1 MLQTGRVVLMP
12 DWLITGTLHS
22 FSVSTLTGS
31 QAERRMAGKRVL
43 LVEDEEEIAEILAL
57 MLRGEGYVVD
67 TAGTLEQAR
76 QRLRSVRYALVNT
89 DLRLPDGDGL
99 EIADCAADLG
109 ARTSILS
116 GYVLQLSSAAADRH
130 EVLMK
135 PMRPSEF
142 VAAVHRL
149 IGPAQET

>member
-1 MLQTGRVVLMP
+1 MV
-12 DWLITGTLHS
+12 
-22 FSVSTLTGS
+22 
-31 QAERRMAGKRVL
+31 GKRIL

-57 MLRGEGYVVD
+57 VLRGEGYVVD
-67 TAGTLEQAR
+67 TAATLAQAQ
-76 QRLRSVRYALVNT
+76 QRLKSLRYALVNT

-99 EIADCAADLG
+99 EIVDRAADLG

-116 GYVLQLSSAAADRH
+116 GYVLQLPPKAADRH

-142 VAAVHRL
+142 VAAVQRL
-149 IGPAQET
+149 IGPAQEA

>member
-1 MLQTGRVVLMP
+1 
-12 DWLITGTLHS
+12 
-22 FSVSTLTGS
+22 
-31 QAERRMAGKRVL
+31 MAAKRIL
-43 LVEDEEEIAEILAL
+43 LVEDEEEIADILAL
-57 MLRGEGYVVD
+57 VLRGEGYVVD
-67 TAGTLEQAR
+67 TAATVAQAR
-76 QRLRSVRYALVNT
+76 GHLRSLRYALVNS

-99 EIADCAADLG
+99 EIVDRAAELG

-116 GYVLQLSSAAADRH
+116 GYVLQLSPEAADRH

-149 IGPAQET
+149 IGPADE